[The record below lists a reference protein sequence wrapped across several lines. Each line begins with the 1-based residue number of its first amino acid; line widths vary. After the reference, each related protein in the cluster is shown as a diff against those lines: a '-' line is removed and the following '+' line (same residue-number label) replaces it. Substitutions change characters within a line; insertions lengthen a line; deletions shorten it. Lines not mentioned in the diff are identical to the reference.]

1 MKKSLFF
8 IPLVLFLC
16 GFTRVDTRQTYI
28 VYEPLSQSCFITEN
42 LTIFSTDYAIED
54 KNSNKI
60 FIPGSSLI
68 AKINDKTLNISDVKK
83 LLNISTE
90 CHDFR

>member
-16 GFTRVDTRQTYI
+16 GFTRDNIRQTYV
-28 VYEPLSQSCFITEN
+28 VYEPLSQSCLIAEN
-42 LTIFSTDYAIED
+42 LTIFSTNYSIED

-68 AKINDKTLNISDVKK
+68 AKIDDKTLTISDVKK

-90 CHDFR
+90 CHD

>member
-16 GFTRVDTRQTYI
+16 AFTWVRQTYI

-68 AKINDKTLNISDVKK
+68 AKIDDKTLTISDVKK